1 MQFFFADDST
11 QNCARDGMEKLV
23 AFGGVLVDEVQLN
36 PLSKCIDDIAARH
49 GLPQEEE
56 IKWSP
61 RKGTWIYNNLKD
73 EARFSCYTEILQAAN
88 DYDCKAIVVL
98 CDFAMGNLKLEWGF
112 ERCVTYTLERVST
125 HLAKAEQKAIIIAD
139 RPSGG
144 HKEADKLISS
154 FLDHLSSNHNHMH
167 EETFALNMLTAPSHM
182 IRHLQLADL
191 VVSITTA
198 MFAGQIRWASQYFDL
213 VKSMFLK
220 NSLGYIGG
228 TGVKVYPN
236 QLINLYHW
244 SLGENQFSKAGIGLA
259 WPIPSNKLPFHV
271 NDGTRQF
278 VQVNAA

>member
-1 MQFFFADDST
+1 
-11 QNCARDGMEKLV
+11 
-23 AFGGVLVDEVQLN
+23 
-36 PLSKCIDDIAARH
+36 
-49 GLPQEEE
+49 
-56 IKWSP
+56 
-61 RKGTWIYNNLKD
+61 
-73 EARFSCYTEILQAAN
+73 
-88 DYDCKAIVVL
+88 
-98 CDFAMGNLKLEWGF
+98 
-112 ERCVTYTLERVST
+112 
-125 HLAKAEQKAIIIAD
+125 
-139 RPSGG
+139 
-144 HKEADKLISS
+144 
-154 FLDHLSSNHNHMH
+154 MH
-167 EETFALNMLTAPSHM
+167 EETFALNMLTAPSRM

-259 WPIPSNKLPFHV
+259 WPSPSNKLPFHV